1 MVDFSFEF
9 TFSAHEPQH
18 MFDLSRSLCAMCF
31 APVHDPGRFRHLRFE
46 LRAPICRVCGEE
58 LAVRIARDG
67 RV

>member
-9 TFSAHEPQH
+9 TFSAYEPQH
-18 MFDLSRSLCAMCF
+18 MFHLSRSLCAMCF
-31 APVHDPGRFRHLRFE
+31 APVHDPRHFRHLRFK
-46 LRAPICRVCGEE
+46 LCATMCRVCGEE

>member
-9 TFSAHEPQH
+9 TFSAYEPQH
-18 MFDLSRSLCAMCF
+18 IFHLSRSLCAMWF
-31 APVHDPGRFRHLRFE
+31 ESGRDPGRFRHLSFE
-46 LRAPICRVCGEE
+46 LRAPMCRVCGEE